1 MKQLLYILLGITL
14 FTSCSSDD
22 DPVLPEPTQDYTSFT
37 VACET
42 DNFTV
47 RNCVV
52 GYKGDNGVWVRV
64 AALGDINGKTES
76 KEIKVDYS
84 KVKEVYMFQDY
95 YENGVYKE
103 VLKAKIPFTLKEN
116 SKNKILISNDYS
128 VDTVNKDDPNQ
139 YPQK

>member
-47 RNCVV
+47 YNCVI
-52 GYKGDNGVWVRV
+52 GYKGTDDKWIRV
-64 AALGDINGKTES
+64 AALGDIKGKTES
-76 KEIKVDYS
+76 KEIKVDFS
-84 KVKEVYMFQDY
+84 KVKEVYIFEDL
-95 YENGVYKE
+95 YKDGAY
-103 VLKAKIPFTLKEN
+103 LKTSKISSAFNFKEN
-116 SKNKILISNDYS
+116 TKNNLTIPSERSII
-128 VDTVNKDDPNQ
+128 TINKNDPNQ
-139 YPQK
+139 YPQ

>member
-47 RNCVV
+47 YNCII
-52 GYKGDNGVWVRV
+52 GYKGSDDKWVRI
-64 AALGDINGKTES
+64 AALGDIKGKTES
-76 KEIKVDYS
+76 KELKVDFS
-84 KVKEVYMFQDY
+84 KVKEVYIFDDY

-103 VLKAKIPFTLKEN
+103 ADRITSSFKITEN
-116 SKNKILISNDYS
+116 KKNQIIIPYERSIVK
-128 VDTVNKDDPNQ
+128 VNKDDPKQ
-139 YPQK
+139 YPQE